1 MHEGHRCRA
10 HNLCPPEEGLCLGAV
25 CFIEKNCNHL
35 AHQPAQSE
43 AQTNGNADTVDNL
56 DPLRAI
62 DTLEAA
68 AAFIHSQNVYYSRL
82 GKLMR
87 LLQIRG
93 RSLTAGE
100 EKYAR
105 SWLDMGLDDEAI
117 AMAYERTCLNT
128 GGLSWAYMHKI
139 LLRWQ
144 QAGYH
149 TAADIRAGDKKP
161 GAKTAGRDLDAEEQA
176 AIARMLQE
184 G

>member
-1 MHEGHRCRA
+1 
-10 HNLCPPEEGLCLGAV
+10 
-25 CFIEKNCNHL
+25 
-35 AHQPAQSE
+35 
-43 AQTNGNADTVDNL
+43 
-56 DPLRAI
+56 
-62 DTLEAA
+62 
-68 AAFIHSQNVYYSRL
+68 
-82 GKLMR
+82 MR

-149 TAADIRAGDKKP
+149 TAADIRDGDKKP
-161 GAKTAGRDLDAEEQA
+161 AAKTVGRNLDAEEQA
-176 AIARMLQE
+176 AIARLLQE